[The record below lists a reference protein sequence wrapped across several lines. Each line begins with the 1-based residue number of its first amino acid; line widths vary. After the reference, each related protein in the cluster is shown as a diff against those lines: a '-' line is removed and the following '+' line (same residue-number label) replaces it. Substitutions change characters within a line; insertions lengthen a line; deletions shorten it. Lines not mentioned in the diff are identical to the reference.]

1 MLRHLQK
8 YRRRRIRLQNPNL
21 PFFENGI
28 EILGTNFAPRNKIL
42 LMNLLCQMACKHQ
55 CSVLLGPGNTLVL
68 PNLKGVPVIV
78 DNHFSNQQP
87 NTNLLMPMRA
97 PARRKICIERNYSRE
112 RR

>member
-8 YRRRRIRLQNPNL
+8 YRRHRIRLQNPNL

-28 EILGTNFAPRNKIL
+28 EMLGTNFALRNKRF
-42 LMNLLCQMACKHQ
+42 LMNLLCQTACKHQ

-78 DNHFSNQQP
+78 DNHFLNQ
-87 NTNLLMPMRA
+87 
-97 PARRKICIERNYSRE
+97 
-112 RR
+112 